1 MNLGDLVDEYLYT
14 VDHRRT
20 RDWYEQKLG
29 IFRDWAEQEH
39 LAMGEIRSVHVKRF
53 TESLRTRANPRT
65 GASLSDHTVKGYI
78 QVVKGFLTYCA
89 KEEVNKR
96 VEIEMPFVEDTPVE
110 VFTKEHIRRLMA
122 ACGQENFTKL
132 RVRDQAVL
140 ATLLDTGIRAA
151 ELCTLTL
158 DRCFLNVPEPYID
171 VLGKGRKRREVGLSP
186 SAKRY
191 IHRYVT
197 RFRTS
202 DNSVYNVFI
211 GRRGQPMTPYGLD
224 QMLYRLRD
232 WAGITGIRV
241 SAHTFRHTFAVH
253 YLLAGGDIYMLSRIL
268 GHGSV
273 KTTEIYLRAVK
284 SQQVRKVQFSLLEE
298 L

>member
-1 MNLGDLVDEYLYT
+1 MSVADLIDEYLYT
-14 VDHRRT
+14 VDHLRT
-20 RDWYEQKLG
+20 RRWYEQKLA
-29 IFRDWAEQEH
+29 IFRQWAEREH
-39 LAMGEIRSVHVKRF
+39 IGMGEIRAVHIKRF
-53 TESLRTRANPRT
+53 TETLRSREHHRT
-65 GASLSDHTVKGYI
+65 GEPLSEYTVRGYI

-96 VEIEMPFVEDTPVE
+96 VEIELPHVEESPIE
-110 VFTKEHIRRLMA
+110 VFTKEQIRALMTA
-122 ACGQENFTKL
+122 TGHENTTTL
-132 RVRDQAVL
+132 RIRDQAIL
-140 ATLLDTGIRAA
+140 AMLLDTGIRAE

-158 DRCFLNVPEPYID
+158 DRCFLHVTEPYID
-171 VLGKGRKRREVGLSP
+171 VLGKGRKRREVGLSQ
-186 SAKRY
+186 AARRQ

-202 DNSVYNVFI
+202 DNSVYNVFV
-211 GRRGQPMTPYGLD
+211 GRHGHPISPSGLD

-232 WAGITGIRV
+232 WSGVTGVRV

-268 GHGSV
+268 GHTTVS
-273 KTTEIYLRAVK
+273 TTEIYLRAVK
-284 SQQVRKVQFSLLEE
+284 SQQVRRAKFSILEE